1 MGKRELGLILAFV
14 VAGAIIWQVTAPKA
28 EGPGFSMSTWLSN
41 VRREMRGRNASAE
54 LTTAPAIPVDA
65 SISEIRLTLRGEIT
79 IIGED
84 REDVGSE
91 LNVVSNGTDEA
102 EAKQLAS
109 ETRLKVSKFA
119 DSVVIALAFPEPGRQ
134 EAKLTLRV
142 PARLRIQL
150 DGRGTAKVSG
160 VSAVT
165 LARSNGEIELTDI
178 TGLVKGEHRSGTLVV
193 QGAQAVDLYSVSS
206 ETTISGVREDLS
218 LNSRGGE
225 ARISKSPGKV
235 TITAGDSR
243 VRVDGPTGMLR
254 AEIVDGELDLRDVS
268 SEIDIDARETPV
280 TVAWARVATTKIQVR
295 EGSLEI
301 TPPSDASAYSL
312 DARLSGGEL
321 RVPDSLQK
329 TTEGDE
335 SAVTKTGGPN
345 AAPIFVRGT
354 GSTIT
359 IR

>member
-14 VAGAIIWQVTAPKA
+14 VAGVIIWQVTAPKA
-28 EGPGFSMSTWLSN
+28 EGPGFSLSSLWEGA
-41 VRREMRGRNASAE
+41 RREMRGWNASAE
-54 LTTAPAIPVDA
+54 VKTSPAIPIDA
-65 SISEIRLTLRGEIT
+65 SIQEIRLTLSGEVT
-79 IIGED
+79 IVGED
-84 REDVGSE
+84 RDNVESG
-91 LNVVSNGTDEA
+91 LTVVSNGQDDAQAKKLA
-102 EAKQLAS
+102 E
-109 ETRLKVSKFA
+109 ETALKVSKFA
-119 DSVVIALAFPEPGRQ
+119 DSIVVAWAFPEPGRQ

-142 PARLRIQL
+142 PKRLRIQL
-150 DGRGTAKVSG
+150 DGRGTATVSG
-160 VSAVT
+160 VQAVT
-165 LARSNGEIELTDI
+165 LTRSNGDVRLKDI

-193 QGAQAVDLYSVSS
+193 DGAQAVDLYAVST

-225 ARISKSPGKV
+225 ARIAKMPGKV

-254 AEIVDGELDLRDVS
+254 AEIVDGELDLRDTS
-268 SEIDIDARETPV
+268 SEIDIDARDTPV

-301 TPPSDASAYSL
+301 TLPSDAASYSL
-312 DARLSGGEL
+312 DARMSGGAL

-329 TTEGDE
+329 TTEGEE
-335 SAVTKTGGPN
+335 SAVTKSGGPS
-345 AAPIFVRGT
+345 APAIFVRGT
-354 GSTIT
+354 GSTVT

>member
-14 VAGAIIWQVTAPKA
+14 VAGVIIWQVTAPKA
-28 EGPGFSMSTWLSN
+28 EGPGFSMSGWLSN
-41 VRREMRGRNASAE
+41 ARKEMRGRHASAE
-54 LTTAPAIPVDA
+54 VTSAPSIPVDA
-65 SISEIRLTLRGEIT
+65 TIQEIRLSLSGEIT

-84 REDVGSE
+84 REDVGAE
-91 LNVVSNGTDEA
+91 LKVVSNGFDDA
-102 EAKQLAS
+102 EAKKLA
-109 ETRLKVSKFA
+109 EEAGLKVSKFA
-119 DSVVIALAFPEPGRQ
+119 DSIVIAWAFPDPGRQ
-134 EAKLTLRV
+134 EPKLTLRV

-150 DGRGTAKVSG
+150 DGRGTASVTG
-160 VSAVT
+160 VGAVT
-165 LARSNGEIELTDI
+165 LARSNGEIQLKDI

-193 QGAQAVDLYSVSS
+193 EGAQAVDLYAVST

-225 ARISKSPGKV
+225 ARIAKMPGKV

-254 AEIVDGELDLRDVS
+254 AEIVDGELDLRDTS
-268 SEIDIDARETPV
+268 SEIDIDARDTPV
-280 TVAWARVATTKIQVR
+280 TVAWSRVATTKIQVR

-301 TPPSDASAYSL
+301 TLPSDAASYSL
-312 DARLSGGEL
+312 DARMSGGEL

-329 TTEGDE
+329 TTEGEE
-335 SAVTKTGGPN
+335 SSVTKTGGPN
-345 AAPIFVRGT
+345 APAIFVRGT
-354 GSTIT
+354 GSAVT